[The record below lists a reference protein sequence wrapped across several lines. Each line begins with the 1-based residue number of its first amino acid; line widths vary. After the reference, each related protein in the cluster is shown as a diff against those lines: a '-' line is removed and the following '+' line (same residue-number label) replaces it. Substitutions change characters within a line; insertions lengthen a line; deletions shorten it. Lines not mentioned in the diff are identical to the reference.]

1 MLVKKE
7 AGNCKI
13 KPALCFNIPA
23 QGKRKKCTVLSMS
36 PGSPETQRKT
46 SGTSLETESVKGFCY

>member
-46 SGTSLETESVKGFCY
+46 SGISLEAESVKGFCY